1 MSKKTPSLIAIVLLL
16 LALFP
21 MPYGYYTFVRI
32 CICLLSGYLAYK
44 SWQEKINLWM
54 WIFFIIAILFNPII
68 PIYLGR
74 TLWAIIDIIV
84 AAVLIVSIFQLKLNE
99 KNYEETNHWVP

>member
-1 MSKKTPSLIAIVLLL
+1 MNKKTPSLIAIVLLL

-21 MPYGYYTFVRI
+21 MPYGYYTLVRI

-54 WIFFIIAILFNPII
+54 WIFIIIAILFNPII
-68 PIYLGR
+68 PIYLCR
-74 TLWAIIDIIV
+74 TLWAIIDLATAIIFF
-84 AAVLIVSIFQLKLNE
+84 ASLSQLKF
-99 KNYEETNHWVP
+99 KK